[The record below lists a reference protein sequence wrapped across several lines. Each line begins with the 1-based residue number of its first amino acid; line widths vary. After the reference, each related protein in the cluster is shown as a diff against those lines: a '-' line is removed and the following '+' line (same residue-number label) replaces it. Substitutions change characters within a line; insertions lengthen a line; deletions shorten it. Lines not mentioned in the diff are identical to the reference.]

1 MIISTFNNKGGS
13 SKTTMNF
20 QLATTLSKKKSK
32 NNPDRCN
39 KILLIDMDEQVNLTT
54 TVLKKEVEENT
65 IDKLIINDMFIEEG
79 IITPISEYPDLDF
92 IPGSRSL
99 KAFDLFLNTKKVAS
113 ESVLKKYFR
122 KNKEVLNEYDYV
134 IIDLSPSTN
143 LVNLNAFLTF
153 DKILIPIYFGM
164 LDSLKGASSFMKSY
178 KTDMEELEIE
188 DIAQIVSFV
197 NAYQAKDTKLSRG
210 FSDKLENEHK
220 DLKEIMLDT
229 KIIESD
235 VVRNAMMEGLS
246 VEDYV
251 VKNRISSKSVVNQI
265 DELIDELIRKDVL

>member
-20 QLATTLSKKKSK
+20 QLATALSKKKSK
-32 NNPDRCN
+32 KNSERFN

-54 TVLKKEVEENT
+54 TVLGKEVENNT

-79 IITPISEYPDLDF
+79 IITPKEEYPNLDF

-122 KNKEVLNEYDYV
+122 KNKKVLNDYDYV

-143 LVNLNAFLTF
+143 LVNLNAFLVF

-164 LDSLKGASSFMKSY
+164 LDSLGGASSFIESY

-188 DIAQIVSFV
+188 DKAQIVSFI
-197 NAYQAKDTKLSRG
+197 NAYQAKETKLSRVFNG
-210 FSDKLENEHK
+210 RLENEHK
-220 DLKEIMLDT
+220 DLKKIMLDT

-235 VVRNAMMEGLS
+235 VVKNAMMEGLS

-251 VKNRISSKSVVNQI
+251 IKNRINSKIVVNQI
-265 DELIDELIRKDVL
+265 DELINELMRKEVL

>member
-1 MIISTFNNKGGS
+1 MVISAFNNKGGS

-20 QLATTLSKKKSK
+20 QLATALSKKKSK
-32 NNPDRCN
+32 NNPGKFN

-79 IITPISEYPDLDF
+79 IINPLKEYPNLDF

-153 DKILIPIYFGM
+153 DKILIPVYFGM
-164 LDSLKGASSFMKSY
+164 IDSLKGASSFIKSY
-178 KTDMEELEIE
+178 KIDMEELEIE
-188 DIAQIVSFV
+188 NIAQIVTFI
-197 NAYQAKDTKLSRG
+197 NAYQSKETKLSKS
-210 FSDKLENEHK
+210 FMEELNTNHK
-220 DLKEIMLDT
+220 DLKELILDT

-235 VVRNAMMEGLS
+235 IVKNAMLEGLS

-251 VKNRISSKSVVNQI
+251 IKNKISSKAVVKQMH
-265 DELIDELIRKDVL
+265 DLIDELIRKDVL